1 MSVTNCVDHNHTFNW
16 PISGL
21 QNVFTPMFSFS
32 QVRSEPWSQTG
43 YITVLHKHIKPIK
56 MKWSMFQELSPSEHI
71 RSQMS
76 LVYWLN
82 SSVAVSSSGL
92 FFCSRG
98 GKKKW
103 DRQREHAAGSG
114 KHCST
119 GVSVTASYVT
129 GATHT
134 VLRLNQLYIPLH
146 VNSHSLSPALI
157 CSSCFPRHIKHS
169 PCPTKQP
176 ISSYSINST
185 SGGKHCMLI
194 TSRFSIPFLG
204 IVHISA
210 DVIYTWVECVCMIP

>member
-1 MSVTNCVDHNHTFNW
+1 
-16 PISGL
+16 
-21 QNVFTPMFSFS
+21 
-32 QVRSEPWSQTG
+32 
-43 YITVLHKHIKPIK
+43 
-56 MKWSMFQELSPSEHI
+56 MFQELSPSEHI

-92 FFCSRG
+92 FFCPRG
-98 GKKKW
+98 EKKKR

-176 ISSYSINST
+176 ISSYSINNT

-194 TSRFSIPFLG
+194 TSRFSIPLPWYCTYKCRCDIHMG
-204 IVHISA
+204 WVCVHDSLKKYDKNIMKK
-210 DVIYTWVECVCMIP
+210 TL